1 MRVSWIP
8 VSVLALAATVALT
21 ARAGD
26 APPAPSDIR
35 ITGAVAAPR
44 DWTVA
49 SLREH
54 FAGDIREFEYR
65 QKDSAHKAHGI
76 PLIRLVL
83 DAKPRFDPEHKHHDL
98 AFAVVARSPD
108 GYAAAFSFGE
118 LDGALGKA
126 EVWVA
131 LDRDGGALSEKHGP
145 LELIAVSDGKASR
158 WVRAV
163 CGLDVHDLSAATK
176 APASEPAAPSRPS
189 PEAGR

>member
-1 MRVSWIP
+1 MRVSWIA
-8 VSVLALAATVALT
+8 VSLLVVVAAVALT

-26 APPAPSDIR
+26 APPKPSDIR
-35 ITGAVAAPR
+35 VAGAVEAPR

-49 SLREH
+49 SIREH
-54 FAGDIREFEYR
+54 FAGDIREFVYR
-65 QKDSAHKAHGI
+65 QKDETHKAHGI

-98 AFAVVARSPD
+98 AFAVMARSAD

-118 LDGALGKA
+118 LDAELGKA
-126 EVWVA
+126 QVWVA
-131 LDRDGGALSEKHGP
+131 LDRDGGPLSEKHGP
-145 LELIAVSDGKASR
+145 IELIAVSDGKASR

-189 PEAGR
+189 PGAGR